1 MSDNLTLADLALR
14 MRQSNGASMRVGM
27 PVRVVSY
34 DAARS
39 MVQVQIIQPMIDAG
53 GGTTAQPIINE
64 VPVMWPRSGGAYMT
78 FPINEGDT
86 GYCHFADVDIG
97 AWVSDG
103 QPVTDSER
111 QHHIND
117 AVFYPG
123 LVGGGIAAN
132 PDAVEIAYAGALFR
146 INADG
151 TVTIDAP
158 TVTFTGTLIA
168 PEAVIGGITFT
179 THVHSGVTVGGG
191 STGAPTP

>member
-1 MSDNLTLADLALR
+1 MSDNLTLADFAMR
-14 MRQSNGASMRVGM
+14 MRQVAGAGMRVGM
-27 PVRVVSY
+27 PVRVISY

-39 MVQVQIIQPMIDAG
+39 MVQVQIIQPQRNADGEIVP
-53 GGTTAQPIINE
+53 QPIINE

-78 FPINEGDT
+78 FPINAGDT
-86 GYCHFADVDIG
+86 GYAHFADADIG
-97 AWVSDG
+97 AWVTDG
-103 QPVTDSER
+103 QAVTDSDR

-123 LVGGGIAAN
+123 PVGGGIAAN

-158 TVTFTGTLIA
+158 TVTLTGTL
-168 PEAVIGGITFT
+168 EAAEAIIGGITFT
-179 THVHSGVTVGGG
+179 THTHGGVTSGGAN
-191 STGAPTP
+191 TGTPV